1 MYCNSTETYMHADV
15 VTAHW
20 LLISVAPHRLNPQD
34 VRIDPIHGTPVVA
47 AEPPEI
53 KGWGKS
59 EGRVPHTDV
68 SK

>member
-1 MYCNSTETYMHADV
+1 MGTPVIY
-15 VTAHW
+15 
-20 LLISVAPHRLNPQD
+20 
-34 VRIDPIHGTPVVA
+34 RIDPIHGTPVVA